1 MQYVISLES
10 GERGAKS
17 AFLGFALSCRF
28 FMRGEPPHKNAASE
42 APFQD
47 SEKCVLG
54 ALPCLVV
61 FLDLL
66 SERLRQRGEP

>member
-17 AFLGFALSCRF
+17 AVLGFALSCRF

-42 APFQD
+42 APFQE
-47 SEKCVLG
+47 SGEMLYSQLAESAVLG
-54 ALPCLVV
+54 GV
-61 FLDLL
+61 
-66 SERLRQRGEP
+66 EG